1 MPEIDLRK
9 LHEMQLAQ
17 NRNPEIEKDSSHNAS
32 AQPSSID
39 RGIIDLGASSVSTSV
54 STSEVSP
61 SPKIIKKDVW
71 IDTPHERV
79 IETPQSI

>member
-32 AQPSSID
+32 AQPSGID
-39 RGIIDLGASSVSTSV
+39 RGIIDL
-54 STSEVSP
+54 
-61 SPKIIKKDVW
+61 
-71 IDTPHERV
+71 
-79 IETPQSI
+79 